1 MNIFLNSDF
10 VNNYR
15 KEDFLV
21 FVILRECLFVKV
33 SVDIDDEKFE
43 IMVEI
48 CFVIFDFD
56 FNKFVLKYMFI
67 EDGYGFV

>member
-56 FNKFVLKYMFI
+56 FNKFVLKYVFI